1 MKIGLE
7 EVQRSEKDNAEK
19 LETAICKVKGEK
31 EVNAG
36 LKQENERLVE
46 EMGKG
51 ASQKKN
57 TGFFKSFSH
66 TRGGGVLLNPKT
78 FVI

>member
-1 MKIGLE
+1 MKIRLE

-19 LETAICKVKGEK
+19 LERAICKVKGEK

-51 ASQKKN
+51 ASQKKHCQRHN
-57 TGFFKSFSH
+57 GP
-66 TRGGGVLLNPKT
+66 RVLSL
-78 FVI
+78 